1 MLSVFLVAAALQ
13 IGAAAAQMPEDSPA
27 VTAAKANRA
36 SMKTAPFYTREPDT
50 VVPEDAKV
58 RGEHGE
64 VSVSGIV
71 DVDGR
76 FMETR
81 VKSTSRS
88 DRIDAAALRAAQKA
102 RFSPAQGSDGRPLPV
117 HVSVKF
123 NFDNAA
129 SLDGKAFRSYRCAQ
143 FLRDQQWWKQAWP
156 ERPQDKFGNL
166 LAGMLIS
173 SAGTRPEALQRNA
186 ERFDAIWK
194 VTFDQCRTKP
204 NASVVDTFF
213 AASR

>member
-1 MLSVFLVAAALQ
+1 MRFALLVAAALQ
-13 IGAAAAQMPEDSPA
+13 IGSTAVQAPEESPA
-27 VTAAKANRA
+27 IATAKANRA
-36 SMKTAPFYTREPDT
+36 SMKTAPSYTLEPDT
-50 VVPEDAKV
+50 VVPEDAKLQ
-58 RGEHGE
+58 GEHGE
-64 VSVSGIV
+64 VSVAGIIG
-71 DVDGR
+71 VDGR
-76 FMETR
+76 FTETR

-88 DRIDAAALRAAQKA
+88 DRIDVAALRAAQEA
-102 RFSPAQGSDGRPLPV
+102 RFAPARGADGLPLPV
-117 HVSVKF
+117 YVSVTF

-143 FLRDQQWWKQAWP
+143 FLRDQAWWKQAWP
-156 ERPQDKFGNL
+156 ERPRDKFGNL

-173 SAGTRPEALQRNA
+173 SAGTQPEALQRNA

-194 VTFDQCRTKP
+194 ATFDQCRNKP

>member
-1 MLSVFLVAAALQ
+1 MHSALFVAAALQ
-13 IGAAAAQMPEDSPA
+13 IGAAAVQMPEDSPA

-36 SMKTAPFYTREPDT
+36 SMKTAPSYALEPDT
-50 VVPEDAKV
+50 VVPEDAQL

-64 VSVSGIV
+64 VSVAGIV
-71 DVDGR
+71 EVDGR

-81 VKSTSRS
+81 VTSTSRS
-88 DRIDAAALRAAQKA
+88 DRIDAAALRAAQEA
-102 RFSPAQGSDGRPLPV
+102 RFAPARGGDGRPLPV
-117 HVSVKF
+117 YVSVTF

-129 SLDGKAFRSYRCAQ
+129 SLDGKAFRAYRCAQ
-143 FLRDQQWWKQAWP
+143 FLRDQEWWKQSWP
-156 ERPQDKFGNL
+156 EHPRDKFGNL

-173 SAGTRPEALQRNA
+173 SAGTQPEALQRNA
-186 ERFDAIWK
+186 ERFDIIWK
-194 VTFDQCRTKP
+194 ATFDKCRNKP